1 IRIDR
6 DTVRPGEGIKVQT
19 GRSGR
24 AVDTGKQTVARQCRH
39 HTRRRD
45 LTHTRVFGIPDIE
58 ISSPINSD
66 SSRSLEPCRGTLP
79 VRIARLAVAA
89 CYHTDY
95 TSLVYIADDMIIIL
109 AEIDISQFIGIHDH
123 NKPERCRRSGNVLY
137 PVNAIHRKEAYLAAF
152 RDVVHAVRRPVE
164 QIHPA
169 LTVGR

>member
-1 IRIDR
+1 FRNENITIRIDR

-66 SSRSLEPCRGTLP
+66 SSLSLEPCRGTLP
-79 VRIARLAVAA
+79 VRIGRLSVAA
-89 CYHTDY
+89 CYRTTNTRSGY
-95 TSLVYIADDMIIIL
+95 LPDDMIIIL
-109 AEIDISQFIGIHDH
+109 TEIDISQTIGSHARH
-123 NKPERCRRSGNVLY
+123 KPE
-137 PVNAIHRKEAYLAAF
+137 
-152 RDVVHAVRRPVE
+152 
-164 QIHPA
+164 
-169 LTVGR
+169 